1 VKLLAVHEK
10 CSGCGTCRL
19 ACAIE
24 NFREVNPS
32 RALLRIEARFPA
44 PGDYR
49 IHLCDQCGECA
60 DNCPEE
66 AIRPESGVFV
76 VNPDLCTGCL
86 TCVEVC
92 PQDVMFEQAGS
103 DVPAKCVLCGE
114 CARVCPR
121 DAIVLADEANQ
132 EVA

>member
-1 VKLLAVHEK
+1 MELRAVHKK

-24 NFREVNPS
+24 NFQEVNPS
-32 RALLRIEARFPA
+32 RSLLRIEGRFPA

-60 DNCPEE
+60 DSCPED
-66 AIRPESGVFV
+66 AIQLENGVFIV
-76 VNPDLCTGCL
+76 DQDACTGCL

-92 PQDVMFEQAGS
+92 PCDVMFEQKDS
-103 DVPAKCVLCGE
+103 DVPTKCILCGE

-121 DAIVLADEANQ
+121 EAIVLVEEQ
-132 EVA
+132 S

>member
-1 VKLLAVHEK
+1 MQLKTYPER

-19 ACAIE
+19 ACAIA

-32 RALLRIEARFPA
+32 RSLLRIEGRFPA

-49 IHLCDQCGECA
+49 IHLCDQCGVCA

-66 AIRPESGVFV
+66 AIQLDNGIYIV
-76 VNPDLCTGCL
+76 DHDACTGCL

-92 PQDVMFEQAGS
+92 PHEVMFEKKYS
-103 DVPAKCVLCGE
+103 NVPVKCILCGA
-114 CARVCPR
+114 CARTCPR
-121 DAIVLADEANQ
+121 DAIVVD
-132 EVA
+132 